1 MNLRSCHRF
10 ALIAMA
16 VLNVPSFL
24 RAADP
29 IPNQGPS
36 FIAHSPTSVQFG
48 NALRLTELG
57 KLEEA
62 EKVVETGLNAEP
74 RSLQWHLLKADL
86 LARQDR
92 PLDLRQA
99 LETSYALAPEN
110 VEVLT
115 RLAHCR
121 DLYGDDAASIY
132 VALAQRLEAQQAPT
146 MQVTRV
152 LERALLTGLRDG
164 DSELAARVEEKL
176 QALGHSPARKLQPN
190 ISLKPL
196 STLRVPGGIR
206 ALASVVRM
214 PTANS
219 PQTFVTHYAD
229 RITRLVQGHDKSA
242 TKKTLEEFK
251 DYFRTLAALEAGAR
265 STGDSFELS
274 LDLKEEQTEKILRL
288 LGWRLKR
295 REGRVL
301 LELGDHPM
309 DARRQVI
316 LSALEIDQAAMKSQL
331 ESGRPFLLTIHSDR
345 AALALDE
352 TFWLQQVMNREP
364 ASGQLL
370 EAFLDHP
377 HLARLYAALA
387 HLTDETRRQVLLAA
401 DAKALLNRYSDLLYA
416 HAEALLVEGG
426 ELVVPGGPP
435 ALSFWE
441 DVVGASPREPARF
454 IASLLQKDEGKLLAY
469 YHLVARLRVPN
480 QQFLTRSVTRLKTFL
495 KAFPFTE
502 SQALKAHRFARHDVQ
517 FEDMFRQLPLDAQGN
532 IAFPGGPDV
541 WRSSKTA
548 ANSPR
553 PTRSLRQR
561 ASAAE
566 EDEILLSLLTTRYN
580 RSTEQSSLLQAFLE
594 LVRLQRHRHHAMDEQ
609 LAALLLQEHA
619 KYQQLF
625 PYLASLPELTISEVS
640 LIFEAAKRLER
651 LDRSQLN
658 LALGEFHSLIQWLI
672 VLSGNN
678 ALSDGDATKLFAE
691 LCRGFVHANTDADLA
706 AHSCEM
712 VLKITSALQRPS
724 VLGRSGALN
733 RATRDDQN
741 ITPTGLPELPDVED
755 ILFRSVAG
763 VPQETEFVFTNRRFR
778 LNHSAWQKQ
787 QMQELL
793 GLQSI
798 SSLNTLLAIYQS
810 INALVRGDQSR
821 SETAARIGNMLSELQ
836 EPDAAGWQRLSDT
849 QRKAIVATQ
858 KRDLIECLLKIHK
871 LLEKG
876 SQDIQTLATELTG
889 LLNPHVQV
897 TLLGWSYAFYF
908 SPRDLILASD
918 PWFVRRHRFFDTSCG
933 KETVWPPTQ
942 VRSYVSGGGSYLS
955 GGLAQIAAAAGEV
968 GLVGRDAAESLGSDT
983 ASSKMAAMQLASLRS
998 IPWAAVDE
1006 HGPRRLAL
1014 KSLFGRELLAE
1025 AILYPNVR
1033 SELAEPLLHLIGL
1046 RRRAEVLHA
1055 LANHDLAGALRLL
1068 STSDLYFLADSQWQR
1083 HGAERWTDSPIG
1095 NALKQEAT
1103 HQCSRQVSWFGGYQ
1117 ASDGCVR
1124 SHLVDLGPYEDHQG
1138 FLRQDR
1144 MSERLSAIG
1153 VDLAVV
1159 AHRLGLPVDGLA
1171 LLAETAVHD
1180 TARRALMKD
1189 SDDWEAAL
1197 QALRSLRLE
1206 PFLEHLEKMP

>member
-1 MNLRSCHRF
+1 MNLRSYHRLV
-10 ALIAMA
+10 LILMA
-16 VLNVPSFL
+16 VLNASSLL

-29 IPNQGPS
+29 IANQGPS
-36 FIAHSPTSVQFG
+36 LVAHSPTSVQFG

-92 PLDLRQA
+92 LLELRHA
-99 LETSYALAPEN
+99 LETSYAVAPEN
-110 VEVLT
+110 LEVLT

-146 MQVTRV
+146 SQVTRV
-152 LERALLTGLRDG
+152 FERALLTALRDG
-164 DSELAARVEEKL
+164 DSELASRVEEKL
-176 QALGHSPARKLQPN
+176 QDLGSSPARKLQPK
-190 ISLKPL
+190 IPLKPL
-196 STLRVPGGIR
+196 STLRVPGGIG

-214 PTANS
+214 PTAGS

-229 RITRLVQGHDKSA
+229 RITRLVQGRDKSA
-242 TKKTLEEFK
+242 IKKTLEEFK

-274 LDLKEEQTEKILRL
+274 LDLKEEPTEKILHL

-295 REGRVL
+295 REGKVL
-301 LELGDHPM
+301 VELGDHPM
-309 DARRQVI
+309 EARRQVI
-316 LSALEIDQAAMKSQL
+316 LSALDVDQAAMKSQL

-345 AALALDE
+345 AAMALDE
-352 TFWLQQVMNREP
+352 TFWLQQVLNREP
-364 ASGQLL
+364 SAQLL

-377 HLARLYAALA
+377 RMARLYAALGK
-387 HLTDETRRQVLLAA
+387 LTEETRRQVLLAA

-416 HAEALLVEGG
+416 HGEALLVEGG
-426 ELVVPGGPP
+426 GLVVPGGAP
-435 ALSFWE
+435 ALPFWE

-480 QQFLTRSVTRLKTFL
+480 QRFLTRNATRLQTFL
-495 KAFPFTE
+495 MAFPFAE
-502 SQALKAHRFARHDVQ
+502 RQALKVHRFVRQDVQ
-517 FEDMFRQLPLDAQGN
+517 FEDLLRQLPLDAQGN
-532 IAFPGGPDV
+532 IDFPGGPDV
-541 WRSSKTA
+541 WRFSAKG
-548 ANSPR
+548 PR
-553 PTRSLRQR
+553 PMRSSRQR

-566 EDEILLSLLTTRYN
+566 EDEILLNLLTARHN
-580 RSTEQSSLLQAFLE
+580 RNTHESSKLQAFLE
-594 LVRLQRHRHHAMDEQ
+594 VVRLQRHRQQAMDKQ

-625 PYLASLPELTISEVS
+625 PYLASLPELTISEIS
-640 LIFEAAKRLER
+640 LVFEAAKRLER
-651 LDRSQLN
+651 LDSSQLN

-672 VLSGNN
+672 VLSGNT
-678 ALSDGDATKLFAE
+678 ALSNGDAAKLFAD
-691 LCRGFVHANTDADLA
+691 LCRGFVRANTDADLA

-712 VLKITSALQRPS
+712 VLKIASALQKTSLLNR
-724 VLGRSGALN
+724 RKALN
-733 RATRDDQN
+733 SATGDDPN
-741 ITPTGLPELPDVED
+741 ITSAGLPAPPEVED
-755 ILFRSVAG
+755 ILFSSVAG
-763 VPQETEFVFTNRRFR
+763 APLEKEFVFGNRHLR
-778 LNHSAWQKQ
+778 LNHPAWRKQ
-787 QMQELL
+787 QMLELL
-793 GLQSI
+793 EAQNI

-810 INALVRGDQSR
+810 INALIRGDQSR
-821 SETAARIGNMLSELQ
+821 SETAARIGNLLSELR
-836 EPDAAGWQRLSDT
+836 EPDAAGWRRLSET
-849 QRKAIVATQ
+849 QRKTMVATQ
-858 KRDLIECLLKIHK
+858 RRDLMECLLKIQK

-876 SQDIQTLATELTG
+876 SQDIQSLATELTG

-897 TLLGWSYAFYF
+897 TLLGWTYAFYF

-918 PWFVRRHRFFDTSCG
+918 PWFVRRHRFFETSSR
-933 KETVWPPTQ
+933 KETAWGPTQ
-942 VRSYVSGGGSYLS
+942 LRSYVSDAGSYLS

-968 GLVGRDAAESLGSDT
+968 GLVGRDAGESVGSDT

-1006 HGPRRLAL
+1006 HGPRQLAL
-1014 KSLFGRELLAE
+1014 KSLFGRELLTE
-1025 AILYPNVR
+1025 AILYPNLR
-1033 SELAEPLLHLIGL
+1033 AELSEPLLHLIGL
-1046 RRRAEVLHA
+1046 RRRAEVFEA
-1055 LANHDLAGALRLL
+1055 LANRDLAGALRLL

-1083 HGAERWTDSPIG
+1083 RGAERWTDSPIG
-1095 NALKQEAT
+1095 NALKQET
-1103 HQCSRQVSWFGGYQ
+1103 TPHCSRQVSSLGGYQ
-1117 ASDGCVR
+1117 ASDGCIR
-1124 SHLVDLGPYEDHQG
+1124 SHLVDLGPYEDHEG
-1138 FLRQDR
+1138 FWPEDR

-1153 VDLAVV
+1153 LDLAVV
-1159 AHRLGLPVDGLA
+1159 AYRLGLSVDGLA

-1180 TARRALMKD
+1180 TARKALMKD
-1189 SDDWEAAL
+1189 RDDWEAAL

-1206 PFLEHLEKMP
+1206 PFLENLEKMP

>member
-1 MNLRSCHRF
+1 MNLRSYHR
-10 ALIAMA
+10 LVLTVMA
-16 VLNVPSFL
+16 VLNASLL

-36 FIAHSPTSVQFG
+36 FVAHSPASVQFG

-92 PLDLRQA
+92 PFELRQA
-99 LETSYALAPEN
+99 LETSYSVAPEN

-115 RLAHCR
+115 RLAHSR

-132 VALAQRLEAQQAPT
+132 MALAQRLEAQQAPT
-146 MQVTRV
+146 MQVIQA

-164 DSELAARVEEKL
+164 DSELAARAEEKL
-176 QALGHSPARKLQPN
+176 QALGYSSARKLQPN
-190 ISLKPL
+190 LPLKPL

-206 ALASVVRM
+206 ALASVARM
-214 PTANS
+214 PTTDF
-219 PQTFVTHYAD
+219 PQTFVTNYAD
-229 RITRLVQGHDKSA
+229 RITRLVQGRDKSA

-251 DYFRTLAALEAGAR
+251 DYFRTLAALEAEAR
-265 STGDSFELS
+265 RTGDSFELS
-274 LDLKEEQTEKILRL
+274 LDLKEESTEKILHL

-295 REGRVL
+295 CEGKLL

-331 ESGRPFLLTIHSDR
+331 ESGRPFLLTIHSER
-345 AALALDE
+345 AAMALDE
-352 TFWLQQVMNREP
+352 TFWPQQVLTREP
-364 ASGQLL
+364 GSGQLL
-370 EAFLDHP
+370 EVFLDHP
-377 HLARLYAALA
+377 PMARLYAALGK
-387 HLTDETRRQVLLAA
+387 LTEETRHQVLLAA
-401 DAKALLNRYSDLLYA
+401 DAKTLLNRYSDLLYA

-426 ELVVPGGPP
+426 EVVVPGGAP
-435 ALSFWE
+435 ALPFWE

-480 QQFLTRSVTRLKTFL
+480 QRFLTRSATRLKTFL
-495 KAFPFTE
+495 EAFPFAE
-502 SQALKAHRFARHDVQ
+502 RQSLKVHRFARHDVQ
-517 FEDMFRQLPLDAQGN
+517 FEDLFRQLPLDAQGN
-532 IAFPGGPDV
+532 IDFPGGPDV
-541 WRSSKTA
+541 WRFTKVA
-548 ANSPR
+548 ENGA
-553 PTRSLRQR
+553 RSMRNPRQR

-566 EDEILLSLLTTRYN
+566 EDEILLNLLAARQN
-580 RSTEQSSLLQAFLE
+580 RNTHESSKLQSFLE
-594 LVRLQRHRHHAMDEQ
+594 LVRLQRHRHRAMDEQ
-609 LAALLLQEHA
+609 LAALLLQEHP

-625 PYLASLPELTISEVS
+625 PYLASLPELTISEIS
-640 LIFEAAKRLER
+640 LFFEAAKRLES
-651 LDRSQLN
+651 LESSQLN

-678 ALSDGDATKLFAE
+678 ALSDGAATKLFAE
-691 LCRGFVHANTDADLA
+691 LCRGFAHANTDADLA

-712 VLKITSALQRPS
+712 VLKIVSSLQRPS
-724 VLGRSGALN
+724 LLARSGALN
-733 RATRDDQN
+733 GAPGHDQN
-741 ITPTGLPELPDVED
+741 IASTALPMLPDVED
-755 ILFRSVAG
+755 ILFGSVAG
-763 VPQETEFVFTNRRFR
+763 VPQETEFVFGNRHFR
-778 LNHSAWQKQ
+778 LNHPARRKQ

-793 GLQSI
+793 ELQSI
-798 SSLNTLLAIYQS
+798 SSLNTVLAIYQS
-810 INALVRGDQSR
+810 INALIRGDQPSQA
-821 SETAARIGNMLSELQ
+821 AARIGIMLSELR
-836 EPDAAGWQRLSDT
+836 EPDVAGWRRLSET
-849 QRKAIVATQ
+849 QRKTMVATQ
-858 KRDLIECLLKIHK
+858 KRDLMECLLRVQK

-876 SQDIQTLATELTG
+876 SSDIQHLATELTG

-897 TLLGWSYAFYF
+897 TLLGWTYAFYF
-908 SPRDLILASD
+908 SPRDLILAND
-918 PWFVRRHRFFDTSCG
+918 PWFVRRHQFFEKCPG
-933 KETVWPPTQ
+933 KKTVWAPTQ
-942 VRSYVSGGGSYLS
+942 VRSYVSGGGSYLT
-955 GGLAQIAAAAGEV
+955 GGLTRIAATAGEV
-968 GLVGRDAAESLGSDT
+968 GLVGRDTGESVGSDT

-1025 AILYPNVR
+1025 AVLYPNVR
-1033 SELAEPLLHLIGL
+1033 AELSEPLLHLIGL

-1055 LANHDLAGALRLL
+1055 LANRDLAGALRLL

-1083 HGAERWTDSPIG
+1083 YGAERWTDNPIG
-1095 NALKQEAT
+1095 NALKHEAT
-1103 HQCSRQVSWFGGYQ
+1103 HQCSRQVSSLGGYQ

-1124 SHLVDLGPYEDHQG
+1124 SHLVDLGPYEDHEG
-1138 FLRQDR
+1138 FLPQGR

-1206 PFLEHLEKMP
+1206 PFLENLEKMP